1 MQSYSTE
8 TILFDLVKFLL
19 QAIFSAMEEE
29 HEVITDNNR
38 LSSLVT
44 LTTNGD
50 NDRNNDGG
58 QNDGTTNTSGTY
70 RELKEFH

>member
-1 MQSYSTE
+1 
-8 TILFDLVKFLL
+8 
-19 QAIFSAMEEE
+19 MEEE